1 MSPIC
6 FLYIEVVELFPLNFS
21 SAGKVPFPAGKAKN
35 MPAEVHFP
43 EGEAGGEWS
52 EGHGPALGGA
62 KLLSCLKRNSF

>member
-6 FLYIEVVELFPLNFS
+6 FLYIEVVGLFPLNIS

-35 MPAEVHFP
+35 MSAEVHFS
-43 EGEAGGEWS
+43 EGEGGGWS

-62 KLLSCLKRNSF
+62 KLKRNSF

>member
-6 FLYIEVVELFPLNFS
+6 FLYIEVVALFPLNFS

-43 EGEAGGEWS
+43 EGEAGG
-52 EGHGPALGGA
+52 GGVE
-62 KLLSCLKRNSF
+62 

>member
-6 FLYIEVVELFPLNFS
+6 FLYIEVVALFPLNFS

-43 EGEAGGEWS
+43 EGEAGG
-52 EGHGPALGGA
+52 GGSGVRGMA
-62 KLLSCLKRNSF
+62 PP

>member
-1 MSPIC
+1 M
-6 FLYIEVVELFPLNFS
+6 FPLNIS

-43 EGEAGGEWS
+43 EGEWGGGGRWS

-62 KLLSCLKRNSF
+62 KLFET